1 MGLHTKLTD
10 ALKAEQGLYKD
21 DREHHDTSASFM
33 KLFIQQVF
41 HYDFAKMI
49 K

>member
-1 MGLHTKLTD
+1 MVLH
-10 ALKAEQGLYKD
+10 KD
-21 DREHHDTSASFM
+21 DPNQGDTSASFM

-41 HYDFAKMI
+41 HYDSAKMI